1 MFKIFLVSVMALLVF
16 SCSTSVKQRR
26 ITFSDPS
33 SSRAPS
39 GGQIIE
45 PENLLESMLGRKPI
59 QTLADLYQDKNMT
72 DEKIKSFRFYA
83 MHPMLG
89 STYVPVKIISEEGNG
104 HFVLESLIDLKLKA
118 ALQIRGAIELGTL
131 EFQKKFKEHYNNI
144 VFLVPNGSF
153 NRPDFV
159 VGQKVCPKRVFKC
172 GTIAR
177 IYSSGELHVTLEK
190 LKIDANATND
200 EITAAKAAQM
210 VDDFMTMNVE
220 KAYVAPIEMFK

>member
-1 MFKIFLVSVMALLVF
+1 MFKVFLVSIMALLAC
-16 SCSTSVKQRR
+16 SCSTSFKKRQ
-26 ITFSDPS
+26 ITFSN

-45 PENLLESMLGRKPI
+45 PENLLETMLGRKPI

-72 DEKIKSFRFYA
+72 DEKIKSFKYYA

-89 STYVPVKIISEEGNG
+89 TTYVPVKIISDEGNG
-104 HFVLESLIDLKLKA
+104 FFVLESTIDLKLKA
-118 ALQIRGAIELGTL
+118 ALKINGSLEAGTL
-131 EFQKKFKEHYNNI
+131 EFPKKFKEHYNNI

-159 VGQKVCPKRVFKC
+159 VGQKVCPKRFFKC

-190 LKIDANATND
+190 LKVDPNTTED
-200 EITAAKAAQM
+200 EIAAAKTAKM
-210 VDDFMTMNVE
+210 IDDFMTMNVE